1 MLVQTLEGEE
11 SKVPESTSQRRP
23 APSWRILLDRARVR
37 VWPPPTPDH
46 APAPGLTPEQDFQRR
61 LDRIRDLLEQTRA
74 SLLRDGWTCG
84 AWFSVDACAG
94 VASRADGAGGAGG
107 DRGAVRP
114 VGTQEAFGLL
124 DPGAMVRGACLVG
137 AMLRL
142 VEDPDTA
149 PSVSDAWA
157 CVDELHEA
165 MHERMGHDSLP
176 PGRIYAHEQ
185 RRAHLRVLTAW
196 NDAPGRRLED
206 VLDVIDRAVSR
217 TMVGACAAT

>member
-1 MLVQTLEGEE
+1 M
-11 SKVPESTSQRRP
+11 PESTSQRKA
-23 APSWRILLDRARVR
+23 APSWRILLERARVR
-37 VWPPPTPDH
+37 LWPPETPDH
-46 APAPGLTPEQDFQRR
+46 APAPGLTPEEDFQRR
-61 LDRIRDLLEQTRA
+61 LDRVRDLLEQTRA
-74 SLLRDGWTCG
+74 SLLREGWTSG
-84 AWFSVDACAG
+84 AWFSVDA
-94 VASRADGAGGAGG
+94 SGGAIRTGG
-107 DRGAVRP
+107 ASGEPGVRR
-114 VGTQEAFGLL
+114 VGTQEAYGLL
-124 DPGAMVRGACLVG
+124 APGSTVRGACLVG

-165 MHERMGHDSLP
+165 VHERMGHDSFP

-196 NDAPGRRLED
+196 NDEPGRRLED

-217 TMVGACAAT
+217 TMVGACVAS

>member
-1 MLVQTLEGEE
+1 M
-11 SKVPESTSQRRP
+11 PESTSQRKA
-23 APSWRILLDRARVR
+23 APSWRILLERARVR
-37 VWPPPTPDH
+37 LWPPETPDH
-46 APAPGLTPEQDFQRR
+46 APAPGLTPEEDFQRR
-61 LDRIRDLLEQTRA
+61 LDRVRDLLEQTRA
-74 SLLRDGWTCG
+74 SLLREGWTSG
-84 AWFSVDACAG
+84 AWFSVDA
-94 VASRADGAGGAGG
+94 SGGAIRTGG
-107 DRGAVRP
+107 ASGGPGVRR
-114 VGTQEAFGLL
+114 VGTQEAYGLL
-124 DPGAMVRGACLVG
+124 APGSTVRGACLVG

-165 MHERMGHDSLP
+165 VHERMGHDSFP

-196 NDAPGRRLED
+196 NDEPGRRLED

-217 TMVGACAAT
+217 TMVGACVAS